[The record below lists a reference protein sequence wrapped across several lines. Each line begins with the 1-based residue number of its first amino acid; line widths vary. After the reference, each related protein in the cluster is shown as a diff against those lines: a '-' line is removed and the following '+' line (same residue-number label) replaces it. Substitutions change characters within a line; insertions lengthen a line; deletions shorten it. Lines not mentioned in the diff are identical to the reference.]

1 MDCPTSGKM
10 ILHRPMKTTMDNSKM
25 KIYLQP
31 FDVLSILPEP
41 KVTGFEI
48 WMIRDS
54 GWELSMVLRTTTTL
68 EQKIPTRT
76 KDPCNSLW

>member
-41 KVTGFEI
+41 KVTGVEL

-54 GWELSMVLRTTTTL
+54 EWDLPIVTWTTL
-68 EQKIPTRT
+68 ERQIRT
-76 KDPCNSLW
+76 